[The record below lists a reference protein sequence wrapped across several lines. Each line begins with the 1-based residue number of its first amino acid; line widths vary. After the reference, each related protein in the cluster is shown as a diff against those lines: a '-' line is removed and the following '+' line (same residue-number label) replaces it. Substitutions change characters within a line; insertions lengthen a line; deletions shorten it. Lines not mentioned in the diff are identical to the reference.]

1 MQDLIERLRL
11 RYLFEQFDDV
21 ALRFGQHLR
30 LTLVALA
37 IALVIALP
45 LGVLI
50 TRYRRLEAPVMSV
63 LGLLYTIP
71 SLSLLVL
78 LLSIPQIGLGTDN
91 ATIVLVIYAQVIL
104 VRNIV
109 VGLNGVD
116 ASILEAARGMGMSAW
131 QRLLRV
137 ELPLALPV
145 ILAGVRIATVTT
157 IGIATIAAFV
167 NAGGLG
173 RLLFDGVTRSNQ
185 DMIVAGALGAATLAA
200 LANLLLRALERRA
213 ALVVRGDD

>member
-1 MQDLIERLRL
+1 MQDLIKRLRL
-11 RYLFEQFDDV
+11 SYLFDRFDDV

-30 LTLVALA
+30 LTLIALA
-37 IALVIALP
+37 IALLIAVP
-45 LGVLI
+45 VGVLI
-50 TRYRRLEAPVMSV
+50 TRYKRLETPVMSA

-213 ALVVRGDD
+213 AVVVRGEE